1 MRIVVGITGASGA
14 QYAQRT
20 IELLCKAGVDVH
32 VAASDY
38 GRRILAEE
46 LGMTRLDKA
55 TLSGGFEEN
64 RVSKFLGKLYDILF
78 LYGLAESRDDR
89 DSILFSKGAC
99 VDLVANFPDHF
110 RRGADKFDSGLSARF
125 RKVTV
130 FGQESIPWVNGIRS
144 ALFGNVE
151 DFVNSEV
158 TFRCGS
164 LSDEIRFLSLGY
176 IVGPA
181 IRFTVNGDRFEALFV
196 ASPDNPQS
204 NFAPVGDENLPKGT

>member
-64 RVSKFLGKLYDILF
+64 LTVYPGSDLGAACASGSFLHDGMIVVPCSSNTLSKI
-78 LYGLAESRDDR
+78 
-89 DSILFSKGAC
+89 
-99 VDLVANFPDHF
+99 
-110 RRGADKFDSGLSARF
+110 
-125 RKVTV
+125 
-130 FGQESIPWVNGIRS
+130 
-144 ALFGNVE
+144 
-151 DFVNSEV
+151 
-158 TFRCGS
+158 
-164 LSDEIRFLSLGY
+164 SLGMTDTLVQRAAAVTLKEGRRLVLAHRETPISRTELNSMIRASEAGAIIAPLSPGLY
-176 IVGPA
+176 LGQTTIAEVVDSLVGRLLDLLGVEHDIPCRWEGELA
-181 IRFTVNGDRFEALFV
+181 KRGRGGLKSQKTGHSRPE
-196 ASPDNPQS
+196 
-204 NFAPVGDENLPKGT
+204 